1 MRTRSLSPV
10 LLFLLLLSLAMAPV
24 LTGCGG
30 GESEANAEDGTSTPE
45 EGEESTSAE
54 EEEEEEERVPVEV
67 AALQRGPMENVIR
80 STASLEAESEVA
92 VYSEAARR
100 VQQLLVEEG
109 DVVKKGQVLL
119 RLQDAE
125 QRSALARAQ
134 TDLKKAET
142 ELERQRRL
150 HERQLTTEQAL
161 NDATFDFEQKTL
173 AVKDA
178 ERELGYA
185 TVRAPINGT
194 ITMRHVNVGDQL
206 QVNAHLFDIVDFDS
220 LVARIYIPE
229 KNLSEVAVG
238 QTARVVAGALS
249 PQPYAGEVL
258 RVSPIVDPRSGTVKV
273 TVAVGGQRGLRPGL
287 YVDVGV
293 VTASRDDALLIPKRA
308 LLYDNDQIFVY
319 RLQEDHTVTRTAVVP
334 KLTNKDYLE
343 PLQGFAPGDSV
354 VVAGQAGLKDGA
366 KVDVVANA
374 LAENIQ

>member
-1 MRTRSLSPV
+1 VRTRSLHPV
-10 LLFLLLLSLAMAPV
+10 LLFLLLLALATAPV
-24 LTGCGG
+24 LVGCGG
-30 GESEANAEDGTSTPE
+30 GESEANAEDGSSDSTA
-45 EGEESTSAE
+45 TDSADAKA

-80 STASLEAESEVA
+80 STASLEAEREVA

-100 VQQLLVEEG
+100 VQQILVEEG
-109 DVVKKGQVLL
+109 DLVQKGQVLL

-150 HERQLTTEQAL
+150 HERQLTTEQSL
-161 NDATFDFEQKTL
+161 NDATYDFEQKTL
-173 AVKDA
+173 AVEDA

-185 TVRAPINGT
+185 TVRAPIAGT
-194 ITMRHVNVGDQL
+194 ITMRHVNVGDHV
-206 QVNAHLFDIVDFDS
+206 QVNTHLFDIVDFES

-229 KNLSEVAVG
+229 KNLGQVAVG
-238 QTARVVAGALS
+238 QKARVVASALS
-249 PQPYAGEVL
+249 NQPYAGEVL

-293 VTASRDDALLIPKRA
+293 VTSARDDAILIPKRA

-319 RLQEDHTVTRTAVVP
+319 RLQEDHTVKRTAVVA

-343 PLQGFAPGDSV
+343 PLQGFAVGDSV

-366 KVDVVANA
+366 TVDVVANA
-374 LAENIQ
+374 IAENIQ